1 MVPSMLFRPVSAAV
15 LVLLASSH
23 SAALESPIYSGVNFP
38 DIVGKAL
45 SGADVTVGMRDG
57 FPKVVVMA
65 FTAEAAKSGQ
75 AWLEACRADE
85 TTQAPPAP
93 PSGAPDFSTKASLPV
108 VCYDVRMT
116 MSLPPLVRGY
126 FEGQKKKG
134 QKPENLAQVVLVY
147 KDKDAWRDRM
157 AVILGTQD
165 APFVIMVDRQGRV
178 QSLLQGAFDPA
189 ALKAEQAKL
198 VAK

>member
-1 MVPSMLFRPVSAAV
+1 MPLRHVFAASLFLAVPS
-15 LVLLASSH
+15 LAH
-23 SAALESPIYSGVNFP
+23 ALESPIYSGVNFP

-45 SGADVTVGMRDG
+45 SGSDIRVGMRDG

-65 FTAEAAKSGQ
+65 FTGEAARSAQ

-93 PSGAPDFSTKASLPV
+93 SSDAPGSSTKAPLPV
-108 VCYDVRMT
+108 VCYDVRMA

-147 KDKDAWRDRM
+147 KDKDAWRDRL
-157 AVILGTQD
+157 AVILDNQD
-165 APFVIMVDRQGRV
+165 VPFIIMVDRQGRV

-198 VAK
+198 VTK

>member
-1 MVPSMLFRPVSAAV
+1 MVMPMPFRPLPIAV
-15 LVLLASSH
+15 LIILSCSLSS
-23 SAALESPIYSGVNFP
+23 ALESPIYSGVNFP

-45 SGADVTVGMRDG
+45 SGEDIRVGMHDG

-65 FTAEAAKSGQ
+65 FTGEAAKSGQ

-85 TTQAPPAP
+85 TTQSPPAP
-93 PSGAPDFSTKASLPV
+93 SPAAPDSSTKPPLPV
-108 VCYDVRMT
+108 VCYDVRMA

-147 KDKDAWRDRM
+147 KDKDAWRDRL
-157 AVILGTQD
+157 AVILDNQD
-165 APFVIMVDRQGRV
+165 VPFIIMVDRQGRV

>member
-1 MVPSMLFRPVSAAV
+1 MPLRHVFAAALVFAVPSLT
-15 LVLLASSH
+15 H
-23 SAALESPIYSGVNFP
+23 ALETPIYSGVNLP

-45 SGADVTVGMRDG
+45 SGTDVRVGMRDG

-65 FTAEAAKSGQ
+65 FTGAAAKSGQ

-93 PSGAPDFSTKASLPV
+93 PPGAPDSSTKGSLPV
-108 VCYDVRMT
+108 VCYDVRMS

-157 AVILGTQD
+157 AVILDNQD
-165 APFVIMVDRQGRV
+165 EAFVITVDRQGRV
-178 QSLLQGAFDPA
+178 QSLLHGAFDPA